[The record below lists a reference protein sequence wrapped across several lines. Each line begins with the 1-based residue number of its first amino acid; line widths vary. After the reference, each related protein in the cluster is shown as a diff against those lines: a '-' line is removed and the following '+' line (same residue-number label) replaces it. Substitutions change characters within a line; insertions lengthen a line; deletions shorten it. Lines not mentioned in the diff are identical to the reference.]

1 MSGNEVER
9 LKSLRGKLAVLCPE
23 TDGLQAKHRIR
34 RILKGKTR
42 EERVEEMLDIV
53 ADEVNVKQTSMTKQV
68 ARIVSLVFD
77 FVVFTSEE
85 VYHILKNELLVS
97 AKIFSLFR
105 LAKEKYNDEQ
115 RYTFYRTAA
124 VWSADFF
131 T

>member
-1 MSGNEVER
+1 MLSGNEVER

-23 TDGLQAKHRIR
+23 TDGLQAKHRIK

-53 ADEVNVKQTSMTKQV
+53 ADEVNVKQAFMTKQV

-85 VYHILKNELLVS
+85 VYRILKNEYF
-97 AKIFSLFR
+97 KKFR
-105 LAKEKYNDEQ
+105 
-115 RYTFYRTAA
+115 
-124 VWSADFF
+124 
-131 T
+131 

>member
-1 MSGNEVER
+1 MLSSNEVER

-23 TDGLQAKHRIR
+23 TDGLQAKHRIK

-85 VYHILKNELLVS
+85 VYRILKNEYF
-97 AKIFSLFR
+97 KKFR
-105 LAKEKYNDEQ
+105 
-115 RYTFYRTAA
+115 
-124 VWSADFF
+124 
-131 T
+131 

>member
-1 MSGNEVER
+1 MLSGNEVER

-23 TDGLQAKHRIR
+23 TDGLQAKHRIK

-53 ADEVNVKQTSMTKQV
+53 ADEVNVKQALMTKQV

-85 VYHILKNELLVS
+85 VYRILKNEYF
-97 AKIFSLFR
+97 KKCR
-105 LAKEKYNDEQ
+105 
-115 RYTFYRTAA
+115 
-124 VWSADFF
+124 
-131 T
+131 

>member
-53 ADEVNVKQTSMTKQV
+53 ANEMLTFGDSYKDAKL
-68 ARIVSLVFD
+68 VSLIYSFDEFNSVEVF
-77 FVVFTSEE
+77 
-85 VYHILKNELLVS
+85 HILNNNR
-97 AKIFSLFR
+97 FR
-105 LAKEKYNDEQ
+105 N
-115 RYTFYRTAA
+115 R
-124 VWSADFF
+124 
-131 T
+131 